1 MKYSLSSYR
10 FFIIVLLLLFFG
22 KVNGQFINV
31 DATSYTPQQ
40 LVADKFIGTQNL
52 SCVSISNVTV
62 SGGNLGAGNS
72 SYGYFN
78 KGTSNLGMNEG
89 IILSTGNI
97 LAAPGPKTKPVQSAT
112 ASGWTARRCRGP
124 SPGSATWV
132 RRPCRSPW
140 RWRPRSWNAATACC
154 SWGSG
159 RA

>member
-10 FFIIVLLLLFFG
+10 FFIIVLLLLFG
-22 KVNGQFINV
+22 RMSAQFITV
-31 DATSYTPQQ
+31 DNTTYTPQQ

-112 ASGWTARRCRGP
+112 ASGWTGDLDLAD
-124 SPGSATWV
+124 ATGLPMSV
-132 RRPCRSPW
+132 LST
-140 RWRPRSWNAATACC
+140 ATF
-154 SWGSG
+154 
-159 RA
+159 